1 MNIGKAMKIIRE
13 ENGLS
18 RPELAKKL
26 GCTPTSIWKIENNRV
41 MPKKSTV
48 DFFCCMTKTPLARL
62 YSLALEA
69 RDFAPYPSVGDVR
82 VALRESGAF
91 SDDEIDEIDA
101 KLMKNLFD

>member
-26 GCTPTSIWKIENNRV
+26 GCTPTSIWKIENKKTK
-41 MPKKSTV
+41 PKPSTI
-48 DFFCCMTKTPLARL
+48 DYFCFVTRTPLARL
-62 YSLALEA
+62 YSLAFEPI
-69 RDFAPYPSVGDVR
+69 DFAPVASIQDVR

>member
-41 MPKKSTV
+41 VPKKSTV
-48 DFFCCMTKTPLARL
+48 EFFCFMTKTPLARL
-62 YSLALEA
+62 YSLAFEA
-69 RDFAPYPSVGDVR
+69 RDFAPYASVKDCCT
-82 VALRESGAF
+82 AMRESGSF
-91 SDDEIDEIDA
+91 SDEEIESIA
-101 KLMKNLFD
+101 NRLTK